1 MSARRLY
8 LDACAVQRPLDRLL
22 TSRERSEAECVLL
35 LLEAVER
42 GRLDLVWSPAL
53 TFETIRRGPPL
64 RAEAAG
70 RVRRLASHHV
80 GLDDALVARA
90 RALSEEVGLQA
101 FDALHLAA
109 AQAAGAT
116 LVSVDGK
123 LLRRGRRA
131 GLTERALCDP
141 IVAVTLLVS

>member
-8 LDACAVQRPLDRLL
+8 LDGCAVQRPLDRLL

-42 GRLDLVWSPAL
+42 GRLDLVWSPVL

-80 GLDDALVARA
+80 GLDDALVAKA
-90 RALSEEVGLQA
+90 RALTAKRACRRSMRCTWRRRRLRVPRSSAWTASCCDG
-101 FDALHLAA
+101 DAE
-109 AQAAGAT
+109 Q
-116 LVSVDGK
+116 D
-123 LLRRGRRA
+123 
-131 GLTERALCDP
+131 
-141 IVAVTLLVS
+141 

>member
-1 MSARRLY
+1 
-8 LDACAVQRPLDRLL
+8 
-22 TSRERSEAECVLL
+22 LL

-64 RAEAAG
+64 RAEAAE

-90 RALSEEVGLQA
+90 RALTAKVGLQA

-109 AQAAGAT
+109 AQAVGAT
-116 LVSVDGK
+116 LVSVDRK
-123 LLRRGRRA
+123 LLRRGQRA
-131 GLTERALCDP
+131 GLAERVLCDP
-141 IVAVTLLVS
+141 IVAVTLLAS